1 LKKEANDTCYTNKRT
16 YDKRTY
22 AALVTE
28 QLDILSNHSKLMYT
42 RNISQELIARHLNN
56 MIRIISVNLEYGN
69 SSISSTKDIKEL
81 NLEINTFLKRSFGK
95 GQIPL
100 EIYEKNRLH
109 LTNVLSSCNRLPTEF
124 IREMVSQ
131 LSEQL

>member
-1 LKKEANDTCYTNKRT
+1 MKNDTSDIHYAN
-16 YDKRTY
+16 KRTY

-28 QLDILSNHSKLMYT
+28 QLDILSNLSKLTYT
-42 RNISQELIARHLNN
+42 SNVSQELIVRILSS

-69 SSISSTKDIKEL
+69 SPISSTKDIKEL
-81 NLEINTFLKRSFGK
+81 ILEINTFLKRSFRK
-95 GQIPL
+95 GQISL

-109 LTNVLSSCNRLPTEF
+109 LTNVLSSCNRLPTDYV
-124 IREMVSQ
+124 REMVSQ